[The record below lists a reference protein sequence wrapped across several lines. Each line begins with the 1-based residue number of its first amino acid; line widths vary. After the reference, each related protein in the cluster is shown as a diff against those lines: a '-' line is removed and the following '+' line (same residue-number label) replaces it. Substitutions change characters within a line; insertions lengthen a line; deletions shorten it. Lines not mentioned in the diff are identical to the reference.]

1 VLPRG
6 TARGGHSLGALYA
19 EATGGGGFDN
29 AHDAMADARALTTV
43 WRWISA
49 VEAMGS
55 AAVGA
60 ADEQARTRCF
70 QAELQRLGYA
80 TARPPKARAARGGAA
95 RGGAARGGAARG
107 GAARGGAAAAAAP
120 SKAAKGRAKAK
131 AAGERAAA
139 APPLSGAAS
148 LLEVPGVSSLPS
160 PCHSPLPSSR

>member
-1 VLPRG
+1 MLPRG

-60 ADEQARTRCF
+60 ADEQSRTRCF

-95 RGGAARGGAARG
+95 RGGAAMGGAARG
-107 GAARGGAAAAAAP
+107 GAAVAAAS

>member
-55 AAVGA
+55 AAAGA

-80 TARPPKARAARGGAA
+80 TARPPKARAA

>member
-1 VLPRG
+1 MLPRG

-55 AAVGA
+55 AAVGT

-80 TARPPKARAARGGAA
+80 TARPPKAR
-95 RGGAARGGAARG
+95 AARG